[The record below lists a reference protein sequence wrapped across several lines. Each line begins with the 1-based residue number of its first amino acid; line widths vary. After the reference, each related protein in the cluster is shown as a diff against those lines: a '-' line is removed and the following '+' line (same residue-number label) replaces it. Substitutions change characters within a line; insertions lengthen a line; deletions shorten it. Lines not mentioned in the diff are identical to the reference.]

1 MLSFTLDAN
10 LVKLFHCLLPIPKT
24 VLAVSGFFLNLYLK
38 RGLACHHHHSY
49 VRIEVN
55 MQEFKYTVL
64 LLFSGKIFL
73 ILNDLLV
80 SKLVNVN

>member
-10 LVKLFHCLLPIPKT
+10 LSLSSSDPKNSISSFCF
-24 VLAVSGFFLNLYLK
+24 VLNLYLK